1 MDCNE
6 VKNLLYDL
14 VTGKVKGDTM
24 TSVERHLQEC
34 QNCRQARER
43 IMHTIM
49 ALNAVQPPP
58 LSPSFQTEVLKK
70 ARQIPLPSKPI
81 WQGLKEWFQVPYVKW
96 PLEGLAATAVIL
108 IALTVYK
115 DITLTK
121 PSKTEMTPR
130 SFQMEFSETTVKH
143 PIIIPTRDLDK
154 TLSTL
159 ENLIKKYDG
168 RIVRSLPQ
176 DREIQVT
183 LTLKKENEVAFLTE
197 LKKSGTVQME
207 RDGFRDEDGNM
218 VVILKA
224 IK

>member
-24 TSVERHLQEC
+24 TAIERHLQEC

-58 LSPSFQTEVLKK
+58 LSPGFQTELLKK
-70 ARQIPLPSKPI
+70 ARQIPLPPKPI
-81 WQGLKEWFQVPYVKW
+81 WQGLKEWFQIPYVKW

-108 IALTVYK
+108 IALAVYK
-115 DITLTK
+115 DLSLTK
-121 PSKTEMTPR
+121 PSKTEMTLR
-130 SFQMEFSETTVKH
+130 SFQMEISETTVKH
-143 PIIIPTRDLDK
+143 PIIIPTRDLNK

-168 RIVRSLPQ
+168 RIVQTLPHG
-176 DREIQVT
+176 RETQVT
-183 LTLKKENEVAFLTE
+183 LTMKKENESSFLTE
-197 LKKSGTVQME
+197 QRFSQTPVFSFIARFYGAHL
-207 RDGFRDEDGNM
+207 
-218 VVILKA
+218 
-224 IK
+224 